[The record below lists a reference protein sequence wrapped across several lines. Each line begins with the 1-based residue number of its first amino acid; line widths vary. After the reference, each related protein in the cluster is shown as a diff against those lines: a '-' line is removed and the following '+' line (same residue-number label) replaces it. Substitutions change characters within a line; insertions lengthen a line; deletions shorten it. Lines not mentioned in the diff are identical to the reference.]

1 MLKILVF
8 MLFSIYASVNAKNT
22 RKEIKNINNKENK
35 EIVKNNELD
44 NEKSLKKADNEKK
57 EKKQKENIVLDLKSA
72 LGLALA
78 KNETVEMAKLR
89 VGMAQ
94 NSVYSTYAG
103 FMPTIGA
110 NLGYSF
116 TARDGYNSILETP
129 YGNIVRNLNT
139 SNDFSGSISASMNL
153 ISFGRDY
160 YKLKISKHNKKISEY
175 DLDLN
180 EEQLILNVLAAYYSL
195 LSSYEKEKV
204 MVDMLNLYK
213 STMDA
218 ARLKYK
224 LGMVALVDK
233 LSAENSYSES
243 SIKNKEAKVNTKK
256 VQAELSVLIGF
267 EPDAEFDVE
276 HISQIPD
283 KINLDIEE
291 LKKTALNNRSDL
303 KKLRETKKALE
314 YELKALKTSRYPT
327 VDLNASTG
335 TQKNLDKS
343 NTDFINNS
351 SVSVGMT
358 IPIFSGLSITNSIRS
373 KEKEIKSYE
382 LQINATK
389 KAIEKEV
396 VSSYYDFLINQE
408 KFFITKELLKTA
420 TENAKVTLGMYKNGK
435 ISILELLN
443 VHSKLE
449 EAKLNYV
456 ESKYS
461 WFTYRAKLLN
471 AIGKLDLNNVINI
484 GEF

>member
-89 VGMAQ
+89 VDMAQ

-116 TARDGYNSILETP
+116 KAREDYNSILGTP
-129 YGNIVRNLNT
+129 YGNT
-139 SNDFSGSISASMNL
+139 GNDFSGSISASMNL

-276 HISQIPD
+276 HISQIPE

-291 LKKTALNNRSDL
+291 LKKTAIYNRSDL

-327 VDLNASTG
+327 VDLNASTE

>member
-1 MLKILVF
+1 

-89 VGMAQ
+89 VDMAQ

-116 TARDGYNSILETP
+116 KAREDYNSILGTP
-129 YGNIVRNLNT
+129 YGNT
-139 SNDFSGSISASMNL
+139 GNDFSGSISASMNL

-276 HISQIPD
+276 HISQIPE

-291 LKKTALNNRSDL
+291 LKKTAIYNRSDL

-327 VDLNASTG
+327 VDLNASTE

>member
-1 MLKILVF
+1 

-22 RKEIKNINNKENK
+22 RKEIKNINNKEKK

-89 VGMAQ
+89 VDMAQ

-116 TARDGYNSILETP
+116 KAREDYNSILGTP
-129 YGNIVRNLNT
+129 YGNT
-139 SNDFSGSISASMNL
+139 GNDFSGSISASMNL

-276 HISQIPD
+276 HISQIPE

-291 LKKTALNNRSDL
+291 LKKTAIYNRSDL

-327 VDLNASTG
+327 VDLNASTE

>member
-1 MLKILVF
+1 

-94 NSVYSTYAG
+94 NSVYSTYAS
-103 FMPTIGA
+103 FMPTISA

-116 TARDGYNSILETP
+116 TAGDNYNSIPGTP

-139 SNDFSGSISASMNL
+139 SNNFSGSISASMNL

-213 STMDA
+213 SQ
-218 ARLKYK
+218 
-224 LGMVALVDK
+224 
-233 LSAENSYSES
+233 EE
-243 SIKNKEAKVNTKK
+243 KVN
-256 VQAELSVLIGF
+256 
-267 EPDAEFDVE
+267 
-276 HISQIPD
+276 
-283 KINLDIEE
+283 IN
-291 LKKTALNNRSDL
+291 
-303 KKLRETKKALE
+303 
-314 YELKALKTSRYPT
+314 
-327 VDLNASTG
+327 
-335 TQKNLDKS
+335 
-343 NTDFINNS
+343 
-351 SVSVGMT
+351 
-358 IPIFSGLSITNSIRS
+358 
-373 KEKEIKSYE
+373 
-382 LQINATK
+382 
-389 KAIEKEV
+389 
-396 VSSYYDFLINQE
+396 
-408 KFFITKELLKTA
+408 KF
-420 TENAKVTLGMYKNGK
+420 
-435 ISILELLN
+435 
-443 VHSKLE
+443 
-449 EAKLNYV
+449 
-456 ESKYS
+456 
-461 WFTYRAKLLN
+461 
-471 AIGKLDLNNVINI
+471 
-484 GEF
+484 